1 MTHIVRKEVPVCG
14 PAEALAHEV
23 AEVPEA
29 DNQEVTEVRREEDV
43 VRRVLLGVA
52 AVRRASLVLAG
63 IAKVLVRAVPK
74 LGVDGRK
81 DLFAVRRV
89 ARVRQR
95 IVELGAGVVENRVGA
110 ARRHRAGQREGGS

>member
-1 MTHIVRKEVPVCG
+1 MTKTHIVRKEVPVCG

-74 LGVDGRK
+74 LGVHGGEHLLRGRR
-81 DLFAVRRV
+81 DLGVREPV
-89 ARVRQR
+89 D
-95 IVELGAGVVENRVGA
+95 VVEVGLVEDGFA
-110 ARRHRAGQREGGS
+110 